1 MKGPVL
7 TSVSPSGDT
16 IKVFVEG
23 DRVSLFMLSVDG
35 MRARGCD
42 NRPQWLIDEV
52 LRSEEDIPHQP
63 HDDLCQ
69 RKVE

>member
-23 DRVSLFMLSVDG
+23 DRVSLFMLSKDG
-35 MRARGCD
+35 QRARGCD

-52 LRSEEDIPHQP
+52 LRAEEDIPHPRQDEP
-63 HDDLCQ
+63 GQ
-69 RKVE
+69 R